1 LFFGEGTDKNVWYL
15 SSRIYGRRRKEGKGE
30 KEGKKKSYYRSQAR
44 SLKVHLLKSIQ
55 GFQVITLDVDE
66 ALLPIDDSSSCQ
78 VCRNSVLD
86 VLSTTNIG

>member
-1 LFFGEGTDKNVWYL
+1 MFGISLQKSTGGGEK
-15 SSRIYGRRRKEGKGE
+15 REKEKKME
-30 KEGKKKSYYRSQAR
+30 KKEGKKKSYYRSQAR

-78 VCRNSVLD
+78 VC
-86 VLSTTNIG
+86 